1 MSDLKIPFP
10 EKGNLA
16 DWPNPI
22 RPSWFTLGC
31 ETLDRDFADYDEYKE
46 YIPALGIPTI
56 RLQAGWAKCEKVRG
70 VLDFSWLDHI
80 IDDAVGRGLN
90 ILLETDYGNPVYPGG
105 GGADLSGGFPDSE
118 EALAAWDNWVT
129 EMAKHFRGRVRDWA
143 MWNEPDNRLEVTPEN
158 IVDFNLRTAGLIRK
172 VIPDARIAGL
182 SLAGRAG
189 MLEACCQVLQ
199 QRGLTDVFDWIIYH
213 GYRFNPDEACDLG
226 KQYDA
231 ALRKYGIKAILRQGE
246 NGCPSELTTRFALR
260 NHPWSEFSQCKWDL
274 RRFIGDVGNGFETAV
289 FTICDF
295 NHIGREINRKGLLY
309 ADAEHH
315 VLRKKQVYTA
325 IRNMVTLIDRT
336 IVPERGLGNVIAPA
350 DSSFYGFRD
359 TRTNGVSFAWWNRS
373 GIPDDSE
380 ETLFCDV
387 VLKGKPFKEP
397 VLVDPI
403 SGRIFEIP
411 AGQCENHG
419 DFQIFRGMPF
429 ADSPL
434 FLKENGKNE
443 TADKLEVCHNEQKD

>member
-1 MSDLKIPFP
+1 MKNLKIQFP

-46 YIPALGIPTI
+46 YIAALGIPTI
-56 RLQAGWAKCEKVRG
+56 RLQAGWAKCEKVPG
-70 VLDFSWLDHI
+70 KYDFAWLDHI

-90 ILLETDYGNPVYPGG
+90 ILLETDYGNPAYPGG

-129 EMAKHFRGRVRDWA
+129 AMARHFRGRVRDWA
-143 MWNEPDNRLEVTPEN
+143 MWNEPDNQKDVLAET
-158 IVDFNLRTAGLIRK
+158 IVDFNLRTADLIRK
-172 VIPDARIAGL
+172 EIPDARIAGL

-189 MLEACCQVLQ
+189 MLEACCKVLR
-199 QRGLTDVFDWIIYH
+199 QRGRTDVFDWIIYH
-213 GYRFNPDEACDLG
+213 GYKFNPDDACDLG
-226 KQYDA
+226 KQYHA
-231 ALRKYGIKAILRQGE
+231 ILRQYGIRTLLRQGE
-246 NGCPSELTTRFALR
+246 NGCPSEQATRFALGH
-260 NHPWSEFSQCKWDL
+260 HPWSEFSQCKWDL

-325 IRNMVTLIDRT
+325 IRNMATLIDRT

-359 TRTNGVSFAWWNRS
+359 TGTDGVFFAWWNRS
-373 GIPDDSE
+373 GIPDDNE

-387 VLKGKPFKEP
+387 VLKGAQLKKP
-397 VLVDPI
+397 VLIDPI
-403 SGRIFEIP
+403 SGRIFEVP
-411 AGQCENHG
+411 AGRCENHG

-434 FLKENGKNE
+434 FLKENGK
-443 TADKLEVCHNEQKD
+443 K